1 MTALSNSRSRRRPP
15 RRLMQDLSIRERGGG
30 RRRLGF
36 TPLMLVSAMIALAS
50 CAHVDPNP
58 AFADLAKTVH
68 LRTGKRVQWNRGS
81 AEDAQAQ
88 AAVASL
94 LSRALTAD
102 SAVQVALLNNHNLQ
116 ATYEELGI
124 AQADLVEAGL
134 LRNPIFT
141 FERRFPG
148 QALEMDL
155 LKEFIDLLLLPLRKR
170 IAAAQFEAA
179 KLRVGHEILN
189 LAAEVR
195 AAFYEHQGDQQL
207 VDLRRTVADA
217 TERTAEVA
225 LQMHQA
231 GNLKSLDLASEQ
243 ASHAQAKIELS
254 KAYSEATQT
263 REKLNKV
270 MGAFGTQTNW
280 TVAPR
285 LPDLPGSQ
293 VSTSQLESR
302 AIQQRLDLAA
312 ARQQFI
318 AEARAR
324 GIARADAILQQG
336 EVGAHY
342 EREAEGSYSIGP
354 SLNVAIPI
362 FNQGQPASARA
373 SAKMRQAEQRYL
385 ALAADIRSDVRAAR
399 DKMLLARQQFEY
411 FKSTALPTR
420 TRVTEESQLEY
431 NAMQIGPFQLLQAK
445 QEEVKTGADS
455 VEALRDYWVARADLE
470 KAMGGPLSGSLSS
483 LSSSS
488 KERVQEER
496 GRDRGRRRVGD

>member
-1 MTALSNSRSRRRPP
+1 M
-15 RRLMQDLSIRERGGG
+15 
-30 RRRLGF
+30 
-36 TPLMLVSAMIALAS
+36 MLRKLFFIPAIFGVVG

-58 AFADLAKTVH
+58 AFRELANTVH
-68 LRTGKRVQWNRGS
+68 LRTGKRVQWNRGT

-94 LSRALTAD
+94 LSRPLKAD

-155 LKEFIDLLLLPLRKR
+155 LKEFIDILLLPLRKR

-179 KLRVGHEILN
+179 KLRVGHEILKT
-189 LAAEVR
+189 AAEVR
-195 AAFYEHQGDQQL
+195 AAFYEHQGDEQL
-207 VDLRRTVADA
+207 VDLRKTVAEA
-217 TERTAEVA
+217 TERSAETA
-225 LQMHQA
+225 LRMQQA
-231 GNLKSLDLASEQ
+231 GNLKNLDLATEQ
-243 ASHAQAKIELS
+243 ASHAQAKIELA
-254 KAYSEATQT
+254 KAQNEAVQT
-263 REKLNKV
+263 REKLNKL
-270 MGAFGTQTNW
+270 MGAFGVQTNW
-280 TVAPR
+280 TVASR
-285 LPDLPGSQ
+285 LPELSGGE

-312 ARQQFI
+312 ARQEFI
-318 AEARAR
+318 AQARSL
-324 GIARADAILQQG
+324 GIARADAILQQA
-336 EVGAHY
+336 EFGAHY
-342 EREAEGSYSIGP
+342 EREISGEYAIGP
-354 SLNVAIPI
+354 SVNVPIPI
-362 FNQGQPASARA
+362 FNQGQAAVARS
-373 SAKMRQAEQRYL
+373 SAKLRQSEQRYL

-399 DKMLLARQQFEY
+399 DEMLLSRRQVEY

-445 QEEVKTGADS
+445 QEEVKTGAES
-455 VEALRDYWVARADLE
+455 VEALRDYWVARAELE
-470 KAMGGPLSGSLSS
+470 KAVGGSLSGKFIS
-483 LSSSS
+483 LQ
-488 KERVQEER
+488 KEGKGSGE
-496 GRDRGRRRVGD
+496 

>member
-1 MTALSNSRSRRRPP
+1 MSDLRHDAREKETGTIMSPQLFLLSGTVALV
-15 RRLMQDLSIRERGGG
+15 G
-30 RRRLGF
+30 
-36 TPLMLVSAMIALAS
+36 

-58 AFADLAKTVH
+58 AFRELANTVH
-68 LRTGKRVQWNRGS
+68 LRTGKRVQWNRGT

-88 AAVASL
+88 AAVSSL
-94 LSRALTAD
+94 LSRPLTAE
-102 SAVQVALLNNHNLQ
+102 SAVQIALLNNHTLQ

-148 QALEMDL
+148 QAAEIDL
-155 LKEFIDLLLLPLRKR
+155 LKEFIDILLLPLRKR

-179 KLRVGHEILN
+179 KLRVGHEILKT
-189 LAAEVR
+189 AAEVR

-207 VDLRRTVADA
+207 VDLRKTVAEA
-217 TERTAEVA
+217 TERSAETA
-225 LQMHQA
+225 LRMQQA
-231 GNLKSLDLASEQ
+231 GNLRNLDLATEQ
-243 ASHAQAKIELS
+243 ASHAEAKIELA
-254 KAYSEATQT
+254 KAQNEAVQS
-263 REKLNKV
+263 REKLNKL

-285 LPDLPGSQ
+285 LSELPGSE
-293 VSTSQLESR
+293 VSTAQLESR

-324 GIARADAILQQG
+324 GIVRAEAILQ
-336 EVGAHY
+336 GAEFGGHY
-342 EREAEGSYSIGP
+342 EHEIEGSVHSIGP
-354 SLNVAIPI
+354 SVNVPIPI
-362 FNQGQPASARA
+362 FNQGQPASARS
-373 SAKMRQAEQRYL
+373 SAKLRQSEQRYL

-399 DKMLLARQQFEY
+399 DKMLLSRRQVEY

-455 VEALRDYWVARADLE
+455 VEALRDYWVARAELE
-470 KAMGGPLSGSLSS
+470 KAVGGSLSGKFIS
-483 LSSSS
+483 LQSES
-488 KERVQEER
+488 KEATH
-496 GRDRGRRRVGD
+496 

>member
-1 MTALSNSRSRRRPP
+1 MNI
-15 RRLMQDLSIRERGGG
+15 IRNFGLL
-30 RRRLGF
+30 LGAG
-36 TPLMLVSAMIALAS
+36 VLAG

-58 AFADLAKTVH
+58 AFRELANTVH
-68 LRTGKRVQWNRGS
+68 LRTGKRVQWNRGT

-88 AAVASL
+88 AAVSSL
-94 LSRALTAD
+94 LSRPLTAE
-102 SAVQVALLNNHNLQ
+102 SAVQIALLNNHTLQ

-148 QALEMDL
+148 QAAELDL
-155 LKEFIDLLLLPLRKR
+155 LKEFLDIVLLPLRKR

-179 KLRVGHEILN
+179 KLRVGHEILKT
-189 LAAEVR
+189 AAEVC

-207 VDLRRTVADA
+207 VDLRKTVAKA
-217 TERTAEVA
+217 TERSAETALKMKE
-225 LQMHQA
+225 A
-231 GNLKSLDLASEQ
+231 GNLRNLDLANEQ
-243 ASHAQAKIELS
+243 ATHAQAKIELA
-254 KAYSEATQT
+254 KAQSEAVQS
-263 REKLNKV
+263 REKLNKL
-270 MGAFGTQTNW
+270 MGAFGAQTNW
-280 TVAPR
+280 TVTSR
-285 LPDLPGSQ
+285 LPELPGGE

-324 GIARADAILQQG
+324 GIARAEAILQ
-336 EVGAHY
+336 GAEFGGHY
-342 EREAEGSYSIGP
+342 EHEIEGSVYSIGP
-354 SLNVAIPI
+354 SVNVPIPI

-399 DKMLLARQQFEY
+399 DKMLLSRRQVEY

-445 QEEVKTGADS
+445 QEESKNRRGICRS
-455 VEALRDYWVARADLE
+455 VA
-470 KAMGGPLSGSLSS
+470 
-483 LSSSS
+483 
-488 KERVQEER
+488 
-496 GRDRGRRRVGD
+496 

>member
-1 MTALSNSRSRRRPP
+1 MSDLRHDAREKERRTMMLRKLLLLSGTVALV
-15 RRLMQDLSIRERGGG
+15 G
-30 RRRLGF
+30 
-36 TPLMLVSAMIALAS
+36 

-58 AFADLAKTVH
+58 AFRELANTVH

-81 AEDAQAQ
+81 AEDEQAQ

-94 LSRALTAD
+94 LSRPLTAD
-102 SAVQVALLNNHNLQ
+102 SAVQVGLLNNHNLQ

-134 LRNPIFT
+134 LKNPVFY

-148 QALEMDL
+148 QALEADL
-155 LKEFIDLLLLPLRKR
+155 VQEFIDILLLPLRKR

-189 LAAEVR
+189 LAGEVR

-207 VDLRRTVADA
+207 VDLRETVADA
-217 TERTAEVA
+217 TERTAETA
-225 LQMHQA
+225 LKMHEA
-231 GNLKSLDLASEQ
+231 GNLRDLDLASEQ
-243 ASHAQAKIELS
+243 ATHAQAKIDLA
-254 KAYSEATQT
+254 KAQANAVQS
-263 REKLNKV
+263 REKLNKL
-270 MGAFGTQTNW
+270 MGAFGAQTNW
-280 TVAPR
+280 TVASR
-285 LPDLPGSQ
+285 LSELPGNE
-293 VSTSQLESR
+293 VSTAQLESR

-318 AEARAR
+318 AEARTR
-324 GIARADAILQQG
+324 GIARAEAILQ
-336 EVGAHY
+336 GAQIGSHY
-342 EREAEGSYSIGP
+342 EHEIEPRHSSGP
-354 SLNVAIPI
+354 SVSVPIPI

-399 DKMLLARQQFEY
+399 DKMLLSRQQVEY

-431 NAMQIGPFQLLQAK
+431 NAMQIGPLQLLQAK

-455 VEALRDYWVARADLE
+455 VEALRDYWVARAELE
-470 KAMGGPLSGSLSS
+470 KAVGGSLSGKFIS
-483 LSSSS
+483 LQSES
-488 KERVQEER
+488 KEATH
-496 GRDRGRRRVGD
+496 

>member
-1 MTALSNSRSRRRPP
+1 MKLRKPFLLWGT
-15 RRLMQDLSIRERGGG
+15 
-30 RRRLGF
+30 
-36 TPLMLVSAMIALAS
+36 VALAG

-58 AFADLAKTVH
+58 AFRELANRVH

-88 AAVASL
+88 AVVTSL
-94 LSRALTAD
+94 LSRPLTAN
-102 SAVQVALLNNHNLQ
+102 SAVQIALLNNHNLQ

-148 QALEMDL
+148 QALEADL
-155 LKEFIDLLLLPLRKR
+155 LKEFIDILLLPLRKR

-179 KLRVGHEILN
+179 KLGVGHEILKT
-189 LAAEVR
+189 AAEVR

-207 VDLRRTVADA
+207 VDLRKTVAEA
-217 TERTAEVA
+217 TERSAETA
-225 LQMHQA
+225 LRMQQA
-231 GNLKSLDLASEQ
+231 GNLKNLALATEE
-243 ASHAQAKIELS
+243 ASHAQAKIELA
-254 KAYSEATQT
+254 KAQSEAVQT
-263 REKLNKV
+263 REKLNKL

-280 TVAPR
+280 TIAPR
-285 LPDLPGSQ
+285 LSELPGSE
-293 VSTSQLESR
+293 VSTAQLESR

-318 AEARAR
+318 VEARAR
-324 GIARADAILQQG
+324 GIAGAEAILQ
-336 EVGAHY
+336 GAEFGGHY
-342 EREAEGSYSIGP
+342 EHEIEGSVHSIGP
-354 SLNVAIPI
+354 SVNVPIPI

-399 DKMLLARQQFEY
+399 DKMLLSRRQVEY

-445 QEEVKTGADS
+445 QEEVKTGAES
-455 VEALRDYWVARADLE
+455 VEALRDYWVARAELE
-470 KAMGGPLSGSLSS
+470 KAVGGSFSGKFISLQ
-483 LSSSS
+483 
-488 KERVQEER
+488 KEGKESGQ
-496 GRDRGRRRVGD
+496 

>member
-1 MTALSNSRSRRRPP
+1 MARRN
-15 RRLMQDLSIRERGGG
+15 LMRKTNTMKIIRDLS
-30 RRRLGF
+30 
-36 TPLMLVSAMIALAS
+36 LVLSAGALAG

-88 AAVASL
+88 SAVTSL
-94 LSRALTAD
+94 LSRPLTAD

-134 LRNPIFT
+134 LKNPVFY
-141 FERRFPG
+141 FERRLPG
-148 QALEMDL
+148 QAAEIDL
-155 LKEFIDLLLLPLRKR
+155 IQEFIDIVLLPLRKR

-179 KLRVGHEILN
+179 KLRVGHEILTT
-189 LAAEVR
+189 AAEAR

-207 VDLRRTVADA
+207 VEMRQTVADA
-217 TERTAEVA
+217 TGRSAETA
-225 LQMHQA
+225 LKMHEA
-231 GNLKSLDLASEQ
+231 GNLRDLDLASEQ
-243 ASHAQAKIELS
+243 ATHAQTKIDLAKAQAS
-254 KAYSEATQT
+254 AVAS
-263 REKLNKV
+263 RERLNKL

-285 LPDLPGSQ
+285 LPELPGSE

-318 AEARAR
+318 AEARVR
-324 GIARADAILQQG
+324 GIARAEAILQ
-336 EVGAHY
+336 GAQIGSHY
-342 EREAEGSYSIGP
+342 EHEIEPRHSTGP
-354 SLNVAIPI
+354 SVSVPIPI
-362 FNQGQPASARA
+362 FNQGQPAAARA

-385 ALAADIRSDVRAAR
+385 ALAADARSDVRAAR
-399 DKMLLARQQFEY
+399 DKMLLARRQVEY
-411 FKSTALPTR
+411 FKSTALPMR
-420 TRVTEESQLEY
+420 TRVTEESQLQY
-431 NAMQIGPFQLLQAK
+431 NAMQITPFQLLQAK

-455 VEALRDYWVARADLE
+455 VEALRDYWVARAELE
-470 KAMGGPLSGSLSS
+470 KAVGGSLTGTFIS
-483 LSSSS
+483 LQSES
-488 KERVQEER
+488 KEASH
-496 GRDRGRRRVGD
+496 